1 MGQHHMGPRYMTL
14 SKEGFQITPNTELSN
29 LTTTKIIM
37 YKGSL
42 TTSALMDI
50 ISFIIQEILW
60 QILPL

>member
-29 LTTTKIIM
+29 LTTKIIM

-42 TTSALMDI
+42 TTSAIMDI